1 MKRVLF
7 VCQCNVC
14 RSPMAEFLF
23 KHMMAEEEDLEI
35 RSAGVS
41 GERAGCDMSQGAK
54 DCLSAHGIPFAKRE
68 AVVFSLKDYLES
80 DWILCMDE
88 WSSFQVKVRCLEDPE
103 RKVRKLLEFSR
114 SIAGLALEEAMLYT
128 NVTDPTYTGDYERT
142 FAELL
147 EGCMGLKAALQKE
160 SEKGLL

>member
-68 AVVFSLKDYLES
+68 AAVFSLKDYLES
-80 DWILCMDE
+80 DWI
-88 WSSFQVKVRCLEDPE
+88 
-103 RKVRKLLEFSR
+103 
-114 SIAGLALEEAMLYT
+114 LYT

>member
-54 DCLSAHGIPFAKRE
+54 DCLSAHGIPFAKGE
-68 AVVFSLKDYLES
+68 AAVFSLKDYLES

-160 SEKGLL
+160 GEKDLS